1 MDLNWYSSIDVG
13 LNDHIDSVEF
23 MTHMDESWEIVVP
36 ISLSNIYKKE
46 KSVGT
51 IYDKLCSRQYK
62 SDILYM
68 K

>member
-1 MDLNWYSSIDVG
+1 MDLNWYSSRDVG

-46 KSVGT
+46 NVGT
-51 IYDKLCSRQYK
+51 IYDKLCMRQCK
-62 SDILYM
+62 SDILHM
-68 K
+68 E